1 MHPLAVWVKGM
12 AMGEKPKVLVVDDD
26 AGIRETMADILALEG
41 YEVTLAAD
49 GEEAIAI
56 AQRERFDV
64 ALLDIRMPKMDGV
77 ETLKILKNM
86 APEIRVIMI
95 TGFEVGD
102 LADEAL
108 EFGAEAVFRKPL
120 DVATF
125 LPVLLAASDSTAAPE

>member
-1 MHPLAVWVKGM
+1 
-12 AMGEKPKVLVVDDD
+12 MGEKPKVLVVDDD

-77 ETLKILKNM
+77 ETLKILKKM
-86 APEIRVIMI
+86 APEMRVIMI

-102 LADEAL
+102 LADEAM

-125 LPVLLAASDSTAAPE
+125 LPVLLAASDSTAAPG

>member
-1 MHPLAVWVKGM
+1 
-12 AMGEKPKVLVVDDD
+12 MGEKPKVLVVDDD

-86 APEIRVIMI
+86 APEMRVIMI

>member
-1 MHPLAVWVKGM
+1 
-12 AMGEKPKVLVVDDD
+12 MGEKPKVLVVDDD